1 MHAQVKQIV
10 ETLRCCSHQ
19 AFPVTPDVRKAYD
32 SAEPFELHGCILRA
46 NVLRLLQHRI
56 GFCDP
61 AAGELPALRSHIP
74 STQAVR
80 TPCAATF
87 SPCLAPTPL
96 QHPACPSLEFI
107 QGGFCMLQSS
117 H

>member
-1 MHAQVKQIV
+1 MRPLVQVKQVV

-46 NVLRLLQHRI
+46 TVLRLLQHRV

-61 AAGELPALRSHIP
+61 AAPELPGLRSHIP
-74 STQAVR
+74 TTQAVR
-80 TPCAATF
+80 R
-87 SPCLAPTPL
+87 
-96 QHPACPSLEFI
+96 AC
-107 QGGFCMLQSS
+107 G
-117 H
+117 

>member
-1 MHAQVKQIV
+1 MGFDKSLVRPLVQVKQVV

-46 NVLRLLQHRI
+46 TVLRLLQHRV

-61 AAGELPALRSHIP
+61 AAPELPGLRSHIP
-74 STQAVR
+74 TTQAVR
-80 TPCAATF
+80 R
-87 SPCLAPTPL
+87 
-96 QHPACPSLEFI
+96 AC
-107 QGGFCMLQSS
+107 G
-117 H
+117 